1 MSTKPSS
8 IIKFLHTIEN
18 LKTTKRTGWLE
29 NNVNK
34 PESISDHMYAAFEL
48 PFSIIAMLI
57 PDSFEL
63 NKNRC
68 IKMALI
74 HDIIESI
81 AGDISPSQNIPK
93 EEKHRLES
101 IAMDQLF
108 ETLEGAVNPIAVE
121 IKEIWYEYEKAL
133 TKEALFVKDIDKFE
147 MILQCFEYEKR
158 QKKKMECFFNST
170 RGKFQSTF
178 IKSLV
183 TELLAEREEF
193 FSNLNVQ

>member
-48 PFSIIAMLI
+48 PFLS
-57 PDSFEL
+57 
-63 NKNRC
+63 
-68 IKMALI
+68 
-74 HDIIESI
+74 
-81 AGDISPSQNIPK
+81 GDISPSQNIPK

-121 IKEIWYEYEKAL
+121 IKEIWCEYEKAL